1 MKLNTTLLT
10 ILAALT
16 FSFTSAQAQKTG
28 VVDIAKILDNITE
41 YQEAQKQLDKIAS
54 EWNQEISMEYDKI
67 KSLYNK
73 YQAEQVLLSDSER
86 KKREDEIMDKEK
98 EVREMQKTK
107 FGPEGDLYK
116 KRQDLVEPIQA
127 KVYKAI
133 TEFAEERGYDFIF
146 DAGSASGII
155 FATPK
160 FDITDDV
167 MKKLGK

>member
-10 ILAALT
+10 ILAVLT
-16 FSFTSAQAQKTG
+16 FGFTSAQAQKTG

-133 TEFAEERGYDFIF
+133 TEFAVAMPR
-146 DAGSASGII
+146 S
-155 FATPK
+155 
-160 FDITDDV
+160 
-167 MKKLGK
+167 L

>member
-67 KSLYNK
+67 KSLYNN
-73 YQAEQVLLSDSER
+73 
-86 KKREDEIMDKEK
+86 
-98 EVREMQKTK
+98 
-107 FGPEGDLYK
+107 G
-116 KRQDLVEPIQA
+116 
-127 KVYKAI
+127 
-133 TEFAEERGYDFIF
+133 
-146 DAGSASGII
+146 
-155 FATPK
+155 
-160 FDITDDV
+160 
-167 MKKLGK
+167 